1 MDRPANYKGENA
13 VDKRQST
20 HPGGIYRQAWEEL
33 FFLGGQPNPS
43 SMFSNATIGL
53 LHSKRQFRKR
63 YMMPPGSE
71 HGPKLSSVKKSRFP
85 RRFGPVLPLTTLC
98 YGRGPAIRLYGGLC
112 GYLLDYPGQMVRHQD
127 SSSLGSRSARTYLLY
142 PQQGHD

>member
-1 MDRPANYKGENA
+1 MPRLARHKGENA

-43 SMFSNATIGL
+43 SMFSNAVQGCC
-53 LHSKRQFRKR
+53 SEGQFRKR

-71 HGPKLSSVKKSRFP
+71 QGFKLSSVKKSRSP

-98 YGRGPAIRLYGGLC
+98 YGRGPAIRLYDGPY
-112 GYLLDYPGQMVRHQD
+112 GYLLDYPGQMVRHPD